1 MHALT
6 ARDLMTTEVL
16 TVRDT
21 SPLPD
26 LAAFLIEHQITGAP
40 VEDADGMVV
49 GVVSVVDI
57 AKAEA
62 AKGQTTAWFYLGTGP
77 MSWDRSDKEARL
89 VDLREDV
96 KTVRDLM
103 SPTLHTVSPV
113 DTVAEI
119 AKTLLDHHLHR
130 VLVVENGRL
139 VGLISNTDLLQLFV
153 DDESLGYRELPEEE
167 EEAAAASTM

>member
-1 MHALT
+1 MYALT

-21 SPLPD
+21 STLPE
-26 LAAFLIEHQITGAP
+26 LATFLTKHQITGAP
-40 VEDADGMVV
+40 VENADGMVV

-57 AKAEA
+57 ARAEA
-62 AKGQTTAWFYLGTGP
+62 SKEQATAWFYLGSEP
-77 MSWDRSDKEARL
+77 MPVSWDNPDDQTRL
-89 VDLREDV
+89 VDLREDE
-96 KTVRDLM
+96 KTVQDLM
-103 SPTLHTVSPV
+103 SSTLHTVTPV

-119 AKTLLDHHLHR
+119 ASTLLENRLHR

-153 DDESLGYRELPEEE
+153 DDETLGYRELPEED
-167 EEAAAASTM
+167 EATATM